1 MVKYFLTLK
10 RAERKTYHMY
20 LCHQVHDTFL
30 EICQKQILCQE
41 SNPRSLGQEAS
52 KMSVTF

>member
-41 SNPRSLGQEAS
+41 SNPQSLGQEDS